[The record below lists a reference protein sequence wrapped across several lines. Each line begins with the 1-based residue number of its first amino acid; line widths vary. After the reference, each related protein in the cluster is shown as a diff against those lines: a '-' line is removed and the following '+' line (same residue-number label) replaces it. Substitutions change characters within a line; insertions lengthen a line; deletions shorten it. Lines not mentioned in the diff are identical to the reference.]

1 MRRFGPAWWLRLPG
15 AGLLLA
21 TGAIHL
27 DLYLTGY
34 RAIPTIGPLFLLQA
48 VAAFG
53 LAVAVVA
60 TSGWVA
66 AALGAAFA
74 VATLG
79 GYLLSVWVG
88 LFGFREVQTTAGI
101 AAGVVEVAAVG
112 VLASLALPA
121 MTEAAGGPRATPSP
135 GRGMAAARAA
145 VVAAVLASAGLLAAG
160 LATASG
166 TTRTP
171 AGAEPR
177 VRLGT
182 TEVGGVPV
190 LTGPQGLTLYQ
201 FSRDSPTRSRCVA
214 SCTSIWP
221 PVLGLPVPGPGV
233 QGTFGT
239 ITRPGGRLQAT
250 YDGHPLYTFAG
261 DAPGTARGNDL
272 HLNGGLWR
280 EVIATR

>member
-1 MRRFGPAWWLRLPG
+1 MRRFGSAWWLRLSG

-34 RAIPTIGPLFLLQA
+34 RAIPTIGPLFVLQT

-53 LAVAVVA
+53 LAVAVLA
-60 TSGWVA
+60 TSGWA
-66 AALGAAFA
+66 AAVLGAAFA

-88 LFGFREVQTTAGI
+88 LFGFREVRTTAGI

-112 VLASLALPA
+112 VLAALALPA
-121 MTEAAGGPRATPSP
+121 ITTAVRGRRATPSP
-135 GRGMAAARAA
+135 AWGVSATRAA
-145 VVAAVLASAGLLAAG
+145 VAAAVVVSAGLLAAG

-166 TTRTP
+166 T
-171 AGAEPR
+171 ASVGAEPR
-177 VRLGT
+177 VRLAT
-182 TEVGGVPV
+182 AEVGGVLV
-190 LTGPQGLTLYQ
+190 LTDPQGLTLYR
-201 FSRDSPTRSRCVA
+201 FSRDLPTRSRCA
-214 SCTSIWP
+214 ATCASIWP

-233 QGTFGT
+233 RGTFGT

-261 DAPGTARGNDL
+261 DAPGTARGNGL

-280 EVIATR
+280 EVTVKR